1 MNLEDYLIDLEE
13 DPVDDI
19 TAEEDIMDPTVRE
32 NKEKASRQR
41 YAARN
46 RTNITNR
53 NHFLRQ
59 KRKLLHLDDET
70 SE

>member
-1 MNLEDYLIDLEE
+1 MNLEDYMIDLEE
-13 DPVDDI
+13 DPVDEI
-19 TAEEDIMDPTVRE
+19 TAEEDITDPTVRE

-53 NHFLRQ
+53 NRFLSQ